1 MSDDAVQP
9 ALESIVTAG
18 TPGNGETDSRRYWR
32 AAISHL
38 SDPQKRDAAW
48 EFYLRRLEARKSGDT
63 LSALVLLLEA
73 NGAFLTTTQTATL
86 VAAQALATSTGTG
99 TSSAATPTKNAAP
112 GSFGRGEKSMGALV
126 IVVVGAMV
134 AL

>member
-1 MSDDAVQP
+1 MVATST
-9 ALESIVTAG
+9 ESGAQG
-18 TPGNGETDSRRYWR
+18 TSIET
-32 AAISHL
+32 
-38 SDPQKRDAAW
+38 
-48 EFYLRRLEARKSGDT
+48 
-63 LSALVLLLEA
+63 
-73 NGAFLTTTQTATL
+73 LTTTQTATL

-126 IVVVGAMV
+126 VVVVGAMV